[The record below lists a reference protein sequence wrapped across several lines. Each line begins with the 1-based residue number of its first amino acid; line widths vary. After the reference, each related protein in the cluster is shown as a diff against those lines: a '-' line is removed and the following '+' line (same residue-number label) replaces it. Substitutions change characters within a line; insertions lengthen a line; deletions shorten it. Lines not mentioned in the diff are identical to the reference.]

1 METRSSFGN
10 LLREIRSFTGSEPWK
25 GQPVGIGSSDDHAF
39 LLSLPREGY
48 SEVWTR
54 ATYSRVVS
62 QSHTIAWNPGGY
74 LNNAM
79 YRIAVYV
86 E

>member
-1 METRSSFGN
+1 MRTLEGAARGVGSFDN
-10 LLREIRSFTGSEPWK
+10 
-25 GQPVGIGSSDDHAF
+25 HAF

-54 ATYSRVVS
+54 AMYSRVVS
-62 QSHTIAWNPGGY
+62 QSHAIAWNPGGY